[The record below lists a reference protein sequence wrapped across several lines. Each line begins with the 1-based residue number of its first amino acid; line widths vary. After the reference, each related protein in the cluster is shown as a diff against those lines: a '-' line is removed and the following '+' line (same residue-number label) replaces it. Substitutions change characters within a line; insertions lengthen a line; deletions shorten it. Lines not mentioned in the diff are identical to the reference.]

1 MFTQIQQHFGF
12 NLPLIK
18 KEQHL
23 VLQPPV
29 STATA
34 GMAFSRSRMNRH
46 QNYIK
51 MQGVKYP
58 PWLYCL
64 SCEF

>member
-12 NLPLIK
+12 NLPSIK

-23 VLQPPV
+23 VLQLPV

-34 GMAFSRSRMNRH
+34 GIGLFLA
-46 QNYIK
+46 
-51 MQGVKYP
+51 P
-58 PWLYCL
+58 
-64 SCEF
+64 E

>member
-12 NLPLIK
+12 NLPPIK

-29 STATA
+29 GTATA

-46 QNYIK
+46 QNYSQ
-51 MQGVKYP
+51 MQGVKISP
-58 PWLYCL
+58 VAL
-64 SCEF
+64 SFV